1 VASINTGVNPVNG
14 GSDNDSGIIVTRNAD
29 NRITVNCLG
38 SLTGESSV
46 VVYNSIGKKLV
57 ANQLTRSVTVLDHQL
72 EAGAYLVIVKNGGKS
87 VTKKVILN

>member
-1 VASINTGVNPVNG
+1 
-14 GSDNDSGIIVTRNAD
+14 
-29 NRITVNCLG
+29 
-38 SLTGESSV
+38 LTGESSV